1 MQTPKPSTPT
11 NRNNRST
18 AFFLNNNTAYSKT
31 EMNRR
36 TLLTLILFT
45 AVFITP
51 ALPPLAAAT
60 TLPET
65 IHTAVLDYYNAAR
78 TILYASLAIS
88 GANVAFAYH
97 FYKRNPQGKDL

>member
-1 MQTPKPSTPT
+1 M
-11 NRNNRST
+11 NRST
-18 AFFLNNNTAYSKT
+18 
-31 EMNRR
+31 
-36 TLLTLILFT
+36 LLAIILLT

-51 ALPPLAAAT
+51 ALPPLVGAT

-65 IHTAVLDYYNAAR
+65 AQTHTAVLNYYNAAR

-97 FYKRNPQGKDL
+97 FYKRKPQGKDL

>member
-1 MQTPKPSTPT
+1 
-11 NRNNRST
+11 
-18 AFFLNNNTAYSKT
+18 
-31 EMNRR
+31 MNRR
-36 TLLTLILFT
+36 TLLAIILLT

-51 ALPPLAAAT
+51 ALPPLVGAT

-65 IHTAVLDYYNAAR
+65 VQTHTAVLNYYNAAR

-97 FYKRNPQGKDL
+97 FYKRKPQGKDL